1 MCGLYKIYIIK
12 FWRIKFQLIFAHF
25 LAHLHIQNK
34 VLCILED
41 RSTYS
46 FFSPKRGNIN
56 ILPRLSMPSIL
67 FEIQRTIDREGTI
80 FLSSMQ
86 CHRKNIM
93 QFSKM
98 CKKSRRFSRWEYYT
112 IIRGTS

>member
-56 ILPRLSMPSIL
+56 ILPRLNLPSIL
-67 FEIQRTIDREGTI
+67 LEKYKE
-80 FLSSMQ
+80 LSTQ
-86 CHRKNIM
+86 GRYDFFCLRCNVIVKI
-93 QFSKM
+93 
-98 CKKSRRFSRWEYYT
+98 
-112 IIRGTS
+112 